1 MANHRLLS
9 GLTSLQRSQ
18 QDKVGRDSMG
28 TLQGTIVR
36 LILVRTH
43 MIRGRTAISDA
54 KPRNTVHIISIIS
67 PQWPIL

>member
-1 MANHRLLS
+1 MRKACFQKFLRCIAY
-9 GLTSLQRSQ
+9 GLWNEYQ
-18 QDKVGRDSMG
+18 
-28 TLQGTIVR
+28 
-36 LILVRTH
+36 LVRTH